1 MIPKSACSYFEYEG
15 EVSSTI
21 ASSSSL
27 PKQAVKLNKDKIM
40 SVFASRFFICRWLWG
55 YDFFGFFL

>member
-1 MIPKSACSYFEYEG
+1 
-15 EVSSTI
+15 
-21 ASSSSL
+21 
-27 PKQAVKLNKDKIM
+27 M